1 MKNLKRK
8 LQLEQLN
15 KKIKAFDKLEPA
27 SPACGWVYATRTALG
42 MSMEQL
48 GKKMGITK
56 QGIKDL
62 ERREADGAISL
73 NNLNEAAKAFGLKLT
88 YGFSAPN
95 KSLEKMVNERAL
107 EVARKI
113 VARTNVNM
121 DLENQANSKSRL
133 RKAVKD
139 RAAEI
144 LDKNAK
150 CLWD

>member
-1 MKNLKRK
+1 MENLKRK

-62 ERREADGAISL
+62 ERREAGGAISL

-107 EVARKI
+107 EVAKNI
-113 VARTNVNM
+113 VLRTSQNM
-121 DLENQANSKSRL
+121 NLENQANSKSRI
-133 RKAVKD
+133 RKAIKD

-144 LDKNAK
+144 LAENAK
-150 CLWD
+150 CLWN

>member
-1 MKNLKRK
+1 MENLKRK

-27 SPACGWVYATRTALG
+27 SPACGWVYTTRTALG

-88 YGFSAPN
+88 YGFSAPG

-107 EVARKI
+107 EVAKNI
-113 VARTNVNM
+113 VLRTSQNM
-121 DLENQANSKSRL
+121 NLENQANSKSRI
-133 RKAVKD
+133 RKAIKD

-144 LDKNAK
+144 LAENEK

>member
-1 MKNLKRK
+1 M
-8 LQLEQLN
+8 
-15 KKIKAFDKLEPA
+15 
-27 SPACGWVYATRTALG
+27 
-42 MSMEQL
+42 
-48 GKKMGITK
+48 
-56 QGIKDL
+56 
-62 ERREADGAISL
+62 
-73 NNLNEAAKAFGLKLT
+73 KLT

-95 KSLEKMVNERAL
+95 EDLEKIINERAL

>member
-48 GKKMGITK
+48 GKKMGITAQSVK
-56 QGIKDL
+56 ELEQREKD
-62 ERREADGAISL
+62 GVISL

-95 KSLEKMVNERAL
+95 KSLEKMINERAL
-107 EVARKI
+107 EVAKNI
-113 VARTNVNM
+113 VLRTSQNM
-121 DLENQANSKSRL
+121 NLENQANSKLRL
-133 RKAVKD
+133 RKAIKN
-139 RAAEI
+139 RAEEI
-144 LDKNAK
+144 LEEDTK

>member
-15 KKIKAFDKLEPA
+15 KKIKAFNKLE
-27 SPACGWVYATRTALG
+27 STNISGGWVYATRTVLG

-48 GKKMGITK
+48 GKKMGITAQSVK
-56 QGIKDL
+56 ELEQREKD
-62 ERREADGAISL
+62 GVISL

-95 KSLEKMVNERAL
+95 EDLEKIINERAL